1 MEFQDLVNVGGDIL
15 KDVTDAIDNNNYAGL
30 SSRIAGRIGDFGAAV
45 TREAAEQEAKAA
57 AERAARQEELFRK
70 FRERTQSGEGGYH
83 SSSGYYR
90 SANSGRYSAG
100 DYNRTAEWKA
110 KQAEER
116 ERARQRQARERSGN
130 PDGRAGTQPETY
142 FLQTRPSRNTGLGKI
157 VTGAAGT
164 LVSGTMAAGSFA
176 SLILHAALGTG
187 IAGAAG
193 LAAFSAM
200 FLGGSIA
207 LIVSGRGDMNLVRRY
222 YEYARA
228 LGKKE
233 YFSVKEMAA
242 QFSRKEKNLLD
253 DLRKMMRKGYL
264 PRAHIDAAN
273 TTMMLTDSA
282 WEQYSQ
288 AEASRRER
296 ELKEYASGGKDP
308 TLNKASKTAKAG
320 WGGSEVDV
328 TDADP
333 RDMMELTGNPEV
345 DKILTDGRSYLRMVR
360 EANDAIPGAE
370 MTAKLSR
377 LEEIIR
383 RIFDEV
389 KREPK
394 RASDLQKF
402 MNYYLPTTSKLLSAY
417 VELDSKPSIGSNI
430 PETKREIEEALDTI
444 NDAFERYFDDL
455 FQDVAWDISSDISV
469 MKTMMAQDGLTGR
482 DTEKNKDH

>member
-1 MEFQDLVNVGGDIL
+1 MEFQDLINVGGDIL

-30 SSRIAGRIGDFGAAV
+30 STKIADRIGEFGASV

-57 AERAARQEELFRK
+57 AERAARQEELFRR
-70 FRERTQSGEGGYH
+70 FRERTESRQGGYH
-83 SSSGYYR
+83 SSSGYYN
-90 SANSGRYSAG
+90 SASSGRFAAEG
-100 DYNRTAEWKA
+100 YNRTAEWQA
-110 KQAEER
+110 RQAEER
-116 ERARQRQARERSGN
+116 ARARNRQKSEYEEAAREKSR
-130 PDGRAGTQPETY
+130 QPETY

-157 VTGAAGT
+157 ITGAAGT
-164 LVSGTMAAGSFA
+164 VVSGTMTAGSVA
-176 SLILHAALGTG
+176 NLVLHAAIGTG

-193 LAAFSAM
+193 LAAFSVM

-207 LIVSGRGDMNLVRRY
+207 MILSGRGDMNLVRRY
-222 YEYARA
+222 YEYASA
-228 LGKKE
+228 LGRRE
-233 YFSVKEMAA
+233 FFSVKELAA
-242 QFSRKEKNLLD
+242 QFSEKEKSLLD
-253 DLRKMMRKGYL
+253 NLRKMMRKGYL

-308 TLNKASKTAKAG
+308 TLNKASRTAKSG
-320 WGGSEVDV
+320 WGGKEVDV
-328 TDADP
+328 EDADP
-333 RDMMELTGNPEV
+333 RDMTELTGDPEV

-360 EANDAIPGAE
+360 EANDAIPGEE

-402 MNYYLPTTSKLLSAY
+402 MNYYLPTTSKLLNAY
-417 VELDSKPSIGSNI
+417 VELDSRPSIGTNI

-469 MKTMMAQDGLTGR
+469 MKTMMAQDGLTGKETPDR
-482 DTEKNKDH
+482 